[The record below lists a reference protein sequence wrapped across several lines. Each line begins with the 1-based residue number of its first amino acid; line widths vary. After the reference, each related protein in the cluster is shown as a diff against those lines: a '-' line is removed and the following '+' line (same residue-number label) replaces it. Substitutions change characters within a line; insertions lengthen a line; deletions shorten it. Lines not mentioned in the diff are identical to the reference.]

1 MPHFT
6 SPDGQIYRAEK
17 QIGKGQFGEV
27 FLVTYAKHGGTKRK
41 CVIKKV
47 TPRDASELKLAN
59 EEVEIMRLNDGS
71 HAHPNVIRYYDH
83 WMRGRDLLIVME
95 YAENGCLSD
104 LIREYRNEHMRMS
117 QMDVCNKIQQLLSG
131 LAYCHE
137 TLGVLHRDIKPDN
150 ILIDKFGHLK
160 LADFGVSKQVPHL
173 DALCGTVIGTPLYMP
188 PEMYQERAYSFKVD
202 VWMMGSVLYEM
213 MALEPPW
220 IHEMT
225 GTPSLQA
232 LGQFICSHEIRTE
245 HIRAHYSRDLC
256 RLVVWML
263 EKSAEHRPTAAEAL
277 KLFEMQAP
285 PTNAALLYRSCAAAC
300 IQSKFR
306 SSLRRRVDAARHND
320 DAPNGVFDKREEQ
333 PYVDVS
339 DPPLYRPAALCDDRR
354 YPPSASPPPPPPP
367 PAYTPYVEPRSYAA
381 NAPSRRQAAPPP
393 PHHHHHQHPPV
404 DRLPPLA
411 HAGVDPA
418 AARPADADPHA
429 RVIQNAFRKSLTRR
443 KRNPALAPAP
453 APAPVLARPPA
464 GGRYAAAAPPKYQR
478 APPAVR
484 PLQHG
489 PASQD
494 ALPRPVR
501 RPSVAPLPPTSAS
514 TPRLV
519 TPRSSSRRIEQL
531 AAPKKPLY
539 RAAGATPRRPAWS

>member
-453 APAPVLARPPA
+453 APAPCS
-464 GGRYAAAAPPKYQR
+464 R
-478 APPAVR
+478 APRRAAGTP
-484 PLQHG
+484 P
-489 PASQD
+489 P
-494 ALPRPVR
+494 R
-501 RPSVAPLPPTSAS
+501 RPSTSAPLPRCALCSTAPRRRTRSRARSAD
-514 TPRLV
+514 
-519 TPRSSSRRIEQL
+519 PRSLPCR
-531 AAPKKPLY
+531 P
-539 RAAGATPRRPAWS
+539 PRRPPRAW